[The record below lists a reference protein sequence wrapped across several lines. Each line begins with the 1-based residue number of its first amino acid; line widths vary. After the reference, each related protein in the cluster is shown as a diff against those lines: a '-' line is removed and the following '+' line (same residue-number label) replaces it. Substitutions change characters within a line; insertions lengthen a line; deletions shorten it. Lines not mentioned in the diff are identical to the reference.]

1 MQIAAFT
8 GLKRQVLTS
17 FSMLFS
23 SIGEQMRDAEFHYS
37 NLIYG
42 ELCSQMAYLNAE
54 STGNKSQTPH
64 LVEVNCLNFLDYT
77 RRYCYYATEAKPR
90 PSHPLWQ
97 TNPAHYHRYIT
108 CTKLGILRALLVVCG
123 VHSSI
128 RITCTQ

>member
-1 MQIAAFT
+1 
-8 GLKRQVLTS
+8 
-17 FSMLFS
+17 MLFS

-54 STGNKSQTPH
+54 SGGNKCQSPH
-64 LVEVNCLNFLDYT
+64 LVEVNCLDFLYNS
-77 RRYCYYATEAKPR
+77 RHYRNYATEAKPR

-108 CTKLGILRALLVVCG
+108 CA
-123 VHSSI
+123 
-128 RITCTQ
+128 